1 MNFHLTKGSVKFI
14 IQIME
19 KIDEI
24 YVDSDGRILLG
35 IAHAGEFSV
44 NHPNLEGLFAK
55 HDLKSSHEIHM
66 KKNQK
71 Y

>member
-19 KIDEI
+19 KKEEI
-24 YVDSDGRILLG
+24 YVDSEGRILLG

-44 NHPNLEGLFAK
+44 NHTYMKGLFAT
-55 HDLKSSHEIHM
+55 HDLKSSYEIHM

-71 Y
+71 N